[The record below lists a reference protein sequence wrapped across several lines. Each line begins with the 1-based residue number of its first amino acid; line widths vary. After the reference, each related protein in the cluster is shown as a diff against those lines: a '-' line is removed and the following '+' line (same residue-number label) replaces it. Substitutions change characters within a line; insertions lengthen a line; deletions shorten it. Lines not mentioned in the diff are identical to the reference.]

1 MDGFGYAFFSWY
13 FSYTL
18 IVTFIYYRIFHLR
31 LKASCFQWIAWA
43 LCTSFSAFLFMQN
56 ECYIGAA
63 IVFII
68 ATVASTIKFVQM
80 MRRHK

>member
-1 MDGFGYAFFSWY
+1 
-13 FSYTL
+13 
-18 IVTFIYYRIFHLR
+18 
-31 LKASCFQWIAWA
+31 
-43 LCTSFSAFLFMQN
+43 MQN